1 MVEVK
6 PINFILNKIFHIC
19 LDKVMSY
26 NNEEKFNNIAKLV
39 FLITEADKK
48 NKIYF
53 LKKADIV
60 KELIAKIYYLCQ
72 VDKELDK

>member
-1 MVEVK
+1 
-6 PINFILNKIFHIC
+6 
-19 LDKVMSY
+19 MSY